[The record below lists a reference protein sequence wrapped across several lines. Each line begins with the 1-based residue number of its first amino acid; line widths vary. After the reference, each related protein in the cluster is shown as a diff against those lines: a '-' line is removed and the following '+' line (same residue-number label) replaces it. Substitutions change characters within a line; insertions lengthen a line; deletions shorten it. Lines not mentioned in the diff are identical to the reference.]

1 MSFFKIIKFWFAN
14 NPILIVNKDFGLGE
28 EGRWVVKEQLFTGF
42 DFVEQPKWGYFL
54 QTNNAFGPIFC
65 QYSVLSL
72 DLIGIIFSWCLPI
85 AIGSES

>member
-1 MSFFKIIKFWFAN
+1 MFCLLAEQKFRNFCKKKSGIAVSFFKIIKFWFAN

-54 QTNNAFGPIFC
+54 QTNNPFALMITF
-65 QYSVLSL
+65 
-72 DLIGIIFSWCLPI
+72 WT
-85 AIGSES
+85 